1 MVKIVL
7 WSKGV
12 IMGSKGEKKSG
23 LVGEKSHSVYSANWK
38 LDAMLDKEL
47 NMLDTS
53 KHRVEHRISMD
64 QVVAQKRFQ
73 VKLHHSK
80 VFHARVRGDRE
91 MLKKLITKD
100 NYDFNTNT
108 TSVDVLNKR
117 REKDLAK
124 KRVLHRQSQ
133 EKLMTFRTVTPTPA
147 PSAKIPDLP
156 GDETQQSKAEG
167 PTGPTIRP
175 MTAIERITHAK
186 LLATGQGTKI
196 RPRTAGVDITRHR
209 TVIPNA
215 TKRLTPL
222 STSEIADRIRAI
234 PEDNLKYVTGS
245 GKNHADGTQK
255 KITHDKNTSQEIII
269 EITKAD
275 DDDNAYKSEVNRE
288 DENNN
293 KNISDSSTD
302 PVETTHDDKTS
313 PEIIKTDTEKGLT
326 KDSGSD
332 SKIALKKSILRPK
345 TAIGTSSRSEKGRTS
360 AKPARPR
367 TSLKVSEGNP
377 SDQSDNESTSS
388 GNHRRRSISSNTGRC
403 KSAAGKSKRK
413 KSAVSIFSD
422 EKSLTIMDIDEAR
435 HQRAQHG
442 ARIQEYVNSLDSVK
456 TDPDEFVDYYM
467 ARLLEESSIS
477 GTQKNVERI
486 RDMPD
491 SDYDVDLA
499 RRSMG
504 NMKANT
510 ITFRDVNRNYDDYEH
525 DPYTPLHPTS
535 MAYGLASRASTT
547 GGIAQHDSLISIP
560 TSAWQGNDSDTDSD

>member
-1 MVKIVL
+1 
-7 WSKGV
+7 
-12 IMGSKGEKKSG
+12 MGSKGEKKSG

-80 VFHARVRGDRE
+80 VFHARMRGDRE

-133 EKLMTFRTVTPTPA
+133 EKMMTFRNVTPTPA

-156 GDETQQSKAEG
+156 GEETQESKAEG
-167 PTGPTIRP
+167 PTGSTIRP

-186 LLATGQGTKI
+186 LLTIGQGTKI
-196 RPRTAGVDITRHR
+196 RPRTAGVDRTRPR
-209 TVIPNA
+209 TVLPST
-215 TKRLTPL
+215 TKRFTPL
-222 STSEIADRIRAI
+222 STSEVADRIRSI
-234 PEDNLKYVTGS
+234 PEDNLKYVKG
-245 GKNHADGTQK
+245 GRKDHLNGTQK
-255 KITHDKNTSQEIII
+255 SITHDKNKSQEIII

-275 DDDNAYKSEVNRE
+275 DDGDNAPKSEVNQE

-293 KNISDSSTD
+293 KNISESSTD
-302 PVETTHDDKTS
+302 PVETTHCDRTS
-313 PEIIKTDTEKGLT
+313 PEIVKTDVENGPT
-326 KDSGSD
+326 KDSGSE

-345 TAIGTSSRSEKGRTS
+345 TAISTSSRSEKGRTS

-388 GNHRRRSISSNTGRC
+388 GNHRRRSISSSTGRS
-403 KSAAGKSKRK
+403 KSAAAKSKRK

-422 EKSLTIMDIDEAR
+422 EKSLTIMDIDGAR

-442 ARIQEYVNSLDSVK
+442 ARIQEYVNSLVSVK

-504 NMKANT
+504 NLKANT

-535 MAYGLASRASTT
+535 MAYGLASRAS
-547 GGIAQHDSLISIP
+547 GIAQHDSLISIP